1 MKWFIVMLLFLF
13 GFLFLDKGIE
23 LWTVIDQVGAN
34 GITISFLGV
43 EVSEGVLKEKL
54 PGFAFGFTVA
64 AIIPILVA
72 INIAIKSKI
81 TKENNHP
88 IV

>member
-1 MKWFIVMLLFLF
+1 MKWVLVVLLSLF

-23 LWTVIDQVGAN
+23 LWTVIDQVDSN
-34 GITISFLGV
+34 GIAISFLGF
-43 EVSEGVLKEKL
+43 EVTDTVLKEKV
-54 PGFAFGFTVA
+54 PSFAFGFTVA

-72 INIAIKSKI
+72 INIAIKPGI
-81 TKENNHP
+81 IKENNRR